1 MDQRQDPADD
11 DDSPRQTPKA
21 IAAPA
26 HSSVI
31 IELLDPAHLLTG
43 PERAR
48 LDALLQAL
56 AHHLTAQGLT
66 GEARIEAVDDTRMA
80 ALHAA
85 HMGIQDTTD
94 VLTFNLSASE
104 STLDTDIL
112 VCIDEARRQSALRN
126 LGPAEELA
134 LYAVH
139 GILHCAGYDDH
150 TETGPRGS
158 IAMHQREDEILTAI
172 GAGTVY
178 ATLPRGDE
186 P

>member
-21 IAAPA
+21 IPAPIR
-26 HSSVI
+26 VN

-66 GEARIEAVDDTRMA
+66 GEARIEAVGDPRMA

-85 HMGIQDTTD
+85 HMGIPETTD

-178 ATLPRGDE
+178 ATLPRRDE